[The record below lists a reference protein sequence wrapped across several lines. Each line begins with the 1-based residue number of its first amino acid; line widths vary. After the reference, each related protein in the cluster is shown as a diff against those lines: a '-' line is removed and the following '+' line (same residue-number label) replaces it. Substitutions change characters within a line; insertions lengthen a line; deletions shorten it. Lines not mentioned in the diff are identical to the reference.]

1 MLSLLCA
8 TLCGS
13 STGFTTSNSLV
24 RQRPSFSQ
32 MPTPVAPLT
41 ATRTDSTDQNFS
53 LSRLPLLTHEEETEL
68 LRQTVELQ
76 RLVRLEEEMALKSPT
91 HQLPIVLVRAQ
102 ALGYGDELDEYEGAK
117 YDGQKARETLVTRNM
132 GLVHYTVNQ
141 IIGKGNDNR
150 LNSLSREDLTQEG
163 AIGLARAIDKWNP
176 AIGGRFSTYAVYW
189 IRASILRCIAERDD
203 VVRVPDHVSRAV
215 REINK
220 AARRL
225 GINMDSEG
233 IMQSASWKDAHTAKL
248 LAEEAG
254 LTDRNFAEAMKVRSR
269 RYTGGYVSFECWMQK
284 GQDLQSDVPMGSTDL
299 GISTIESEQLRSML
313 SKFLRPKEM
322 EALSYRYG
330 LVREN
335 AASQGQPQNRDY
347 LAEAEEELFGTKP
360 IKKVAAKKEIPVKG
374 KWGEAMSFTEVGKHM
389 QVSAEYGR
397 KLCHAGMVKL
407 KAAAEDGRLEPGLMY

>member
-13 STGFTTSNSLV
+13 SMGFTTSNSLI
-24 RQRPSFSQ
+24 RPRPSFSQ
-32 MPTPVAPLT
+32 IPTPVAPLT
-41 ATRTDSTDQNFS
+41 ATRTDAEQRVAIAQLPR
-53 LSRLPLLTHEEETEL
+53 LSPEEEAEL

-91 HQLPIVLVRAQ
+91 FQLPLVSVRAQ
-102 ALGYGDELDEYEGAK
+102 ALGYGDELDEYEDAK
-117 YDGQKARETLVTRNM
+117 CNGQKARETLVTRNM

-141 IIGKGNDNR
+141 ILGKGKDNR
-150 LNSLSREDLTQEG
+150 LNSLSREDLIQEG
-163 AIGLARAIDKWNP
+163 AIGLARAVDKWNP

-189 IRASILRCIAERDD
+189 IRAAVLRCIAERDD

-233 IMQSASWKDAHTAKL
+233 ILWSASWKDAHTAKL

-254 LTDRNFAEAMKVRSR
+254 LTDKNFAEAMKVRSR
-269 RYTGGYVSFECWMQK
+269 RYTGGYVSFESWMQK
-284 GQDLQSDVPMGSTDL
+284 GQDMQSDVPTAANDL

-313 SKFLRPKEM
+313 SKFLRPKEV

-330 LVREN
+330 LVRDN
-335 AASQGQPQNRDY
+335 AALQGQPQNRDY

-360 IKKVAAKKEIPVKG
+360 VKKAAAKKMIPVKG

-397 KLCHAGMVKL
+397 KLCHAGLNKL
-407 KAAAEDGRLEPGLMY
+407 RQAAEEGRLEPGLMY

>member
-1 MLSLLCA
+1 
-8 TLCGS
+8 
-13 STGFTTSNSLV
+13 
-24 RQRPSFSQ
+24 

-41 ATRTDSTDQNFS
+41 ATRTDSAEQRVSITK
-53 LSRLPLLTHEEETEL
+53 LPRLTPEEETEL

-76 RLVRLEEEMALKSPT
+76 RLVRLEKDMALKSPT
-91 HQLPIVLVRAQ
+91 CQLPRVWLRAQ
-102 ALGYGDELDEYEGAK
+102 ALGYGDELDEYQGAK
-117 YDGQKARETLVTRNM
+117 LDGQKARESLVTRNM

-141 IIGKGNDNR
+141 VLGRGKTNR
-150 LNSLSREDLTQEG
+150 LNSLSREDLIQEG
-163 AIGLARAIDKWNP
+163 AIGLSRAIDKWNP

-189 IRASILRCIAERDD
+189 IRAAVLRSIAERDD

-233 IMQSASWKDAHTAKL
+233 ILQSASWKDARTAKL

-254 LTDRNFAEAMKVRSR
+254 LTDRNFAEAMKVRTR
-269 RYTGGYVSFECWMQK
+269 RYTGGYVSFESWMQK
-284 GQDLQSDVPMGSTDL
+284 GQDLQSDVPTSATDL
-299 GISTIESEQLRSML
+299 GISTIESKQLRNML

-330 LVREN
+330 LERDN

-347 LAEAEEELFGTKP
+347 LAEAEEELFGTKVV
-360 IKKVAAKKEIPVKG
+360 KKAAGKMEIPVKG

-407 KAAAEDGRLEPGLMY
+407 RQAAEDGRLEPGFMY